1 MNTANGTEALYNNT
15 TAWFN
20 TAMGSQALFNNT
32 TGLSNTANG
41 YQALYLA
48 TKPAAPT
55 RLLVFKRSI
64 AQPAGA
70 TSPWAF
76 KPV

>member
-1 MNTANGTEALYNNT
+1 MNTANGRDALLSNT
-15 TAWFN
+15 TAFFN
-20 TAMGSQALFNNT
+20 TAMGFQALYNNR

-41 YQALYLA
+41 YQALYS

-64 AQPAGA
+64 RQPAGA